1 MLTYKWSWT
10 INGQAHTATGVSP
23 TIQLRIGQ
31 HTIELVVNDGTQNS
45 SPDTVVITVVGPI
58 ESVLW
63 IWPTV
68 IERSNG
74 MMPYVSALARLPGI
88 PKDAV
93 DIAQPLLLYPGAIK
107 SLHQYAFEYDDAGTV
122 RTNVFAFFDK
132 GKLLAAVPEN
142 GKVQLHVVGRLR
154 TGQYFYGTYW
164 VNIVE

>member
-10 INGQAHTATGVSP
+10 INGQPHTATGVSP
-23 TIQLRIGQ
+23 AIQLPIGQ

-74 MMPYVSALARLPGI
+74 MMPYVLALARLPGI

-132 GKLLAAVPEN
+132 AKLLAAVPEN
-142 GKVQLHVVGRLR
+142 GKVKLHVVGRLK